1 MPVSP
6 EFRAFLEDQIGRV
19 APIRSRPMFG
29 GLGLYSGDRFFGVV
43 DDDLVYFKVD
53 DETRP
58 RYRKRGMKAFDP
70 MGSPMNGYWQV
81 PPEVIEDADDLA
93 SWVREALEVAS
104 RGRKRPRAS
113 ARKRSAKS
121 SRSSKDPRSGKE
133 GRP

>member
-19 APIRSRPMFG
+19 VPVRSRPMFG

-81 PPEVIEDADDLA
+81 PPDVIEDADELA
-93 SWVREALEVAS
+93 SWVGEALEVAS
-104 RGRKRPRAS
+104 RAGTRPKRRESRRKKRKR
-113 ARKRSAKS
+113 
-121 SRSSKDPRSGKE
+121 
-133 GRP
+133 GRDG

>member
-6 EFRAFLEDQIGRV
+6 EFRAFLEDQIGRIV
-19 APIRSRPMFG
+19 PVRSRPMFG
-29 GLGLYSGDRFFGVV
+29 GLGLYSGDHFIGVV

-81 PPEVIEDADDLA
+81 PPDVIEDADELA

-104 RGRKRPRAS
+104 RGRKRPRKS
-113 ARKRSAKS
+113 PKKRSAKR
-121 SRSSKDPRSGKE
+121 SRPGKQ